1 MSMTPKLT
9 EEQRQALQ
17 ANPEKPLRVEDE
29 QTRKVYLV
37 VAEEALPTLWQDY
50 IDREVRKGLD
60 AIDRGEV
67 EDWDIGSIK
76 AEGRQILE
84 QGPSPT
90 S

>member
-1 MSMTPKLT
+1 MIAKFT

-17 ANPEKPLRVEDE
+17 ADPKRPLRVEDE
-29 QTRKVYLV
+29 QTRKVYQV

-60 AIDRGEV
+60 AADRGEV
-67 EDWDIGSIK
+67 EDWDVESIK
-76 AEGRQILE
+76 SEARQILK
-84 QGPSPT
+84 QGSSPT